1 MILKDQIIFLRRE
14 KIKKEIINVE
24 EESQPKIYVDMIR
37 M

>member
-37 M
+37 I